1 MAISHPFGSPVL
13 REKTPR
19 TSHGACWNDAVFQ
32 AASERL
38 SAGESTTLF
47 CYCEACLLR
56 RGDEVA
62 QVPEAR
68 GHDEPSPE
76 AQSQAWSGILVRFR
90 HGLDMN

>member
-62 QVPEAR
+62 QV
-68 GHDEPSPE
+68 
-76 AQSQAWSGILVRFR
+76 
-90 HGLDMN
+90 GLELPHAPLRALDQGGQLG